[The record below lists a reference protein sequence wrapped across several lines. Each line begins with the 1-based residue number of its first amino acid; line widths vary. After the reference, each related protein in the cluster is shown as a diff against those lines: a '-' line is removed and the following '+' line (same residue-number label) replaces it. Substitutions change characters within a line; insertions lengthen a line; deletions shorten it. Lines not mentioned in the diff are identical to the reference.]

1 MSYRKDRSQGRG
13 GGVFIGVSDNIISS
27 RVQDYETDCE
37 IIWVKLETSHRN
49 LFIAAYYR
57 PNATD
62 QPSLDKL
69 SESLARLPTNS
80 NIWLAGDMN
89 LPGINWTT
97 TDLKTPCPSP
107 SQHTQFID
115 ILADNGL
122 TQTVEQPT
130 RGDNTLDLLA
140 VNNPTLVN
148 RIEILPGL
156 SDHDIVFAEIDIR
169 PKRYTQKRRKIP
181 IYKKAN
187 WDKISQDMQV
197 THNKICKEKDRASAD
212 HLWTI
217 FKTDLL
223 HSVKNNIPHKTSSKK
238 DRPPWINY
246 KIRRLMNTRNR
257 LHKKIRRNTNEHKQ
271 EEMIQ
276 KMKELKHAI
285 RKETR
290 TAYWNYIESIV
301 EPREDDQY
309 NKESKKLYSFI
320 KHRKADSI
328 GIAPLKEH
336 GTLKDSP
343 KDKAEILNNQFKSVF
358 TNERPLDEDTANL
371 PPLFPDIGNI
381 NITTTGIQK
390 LLEKLQPHKAMG
402 PDQLHPR
409 VMKETATHIAPIL
422 QVIFSKSFEAGEV
435 PLDWKKAHVTPIF
448 KKGERYLP
456 SNYRPVSL
464 TCIASK
470 IMEHIVTKHI
480 MNHLEKHRILT
491 DHQHGFRSKKSTETQ
506 LLCFAQDIYN
516 NMRKNQQTDVIV
528 MDFAKAFDKV
538 AHNRLLKKL
547 DVMGITGKTNKWVKS
562 FLENREQSV
571 VCEGDMSS
579 WGSVTSGVP
588 QGSVIGPILFLVYIN
603 DLPIG
608 LKSNVRLFADDTIVY
623 LTISNEE
630 DGRILQS
637 DLDKL
642 AKWEDKWQMQ
652 FHPQK
657 CNVIQISK
665 KARPIRTSYH
675 LHGHTL
681 EEVDST
687 KYLGVTIQNTFSWND
702 HITSVCKK
710 ANGTIGFLKRNLQI
724 HQQHIKANAYKT
736 LVRPQL
742 EYAAQVWDPYTSAN
756 KQKLE
761 RIQRRAARYVM
772 NDYKSE
778 SSVTNMLKELGWRS
792 LEQRRA
798 DMRLILFYKILHN
811 LVNIDFRHLL
821 IPPTRLT
828 RHQHPLAFQI
838 PSETRLYIQ
847 QSFLPRTIVQWNSLP
862 ASVATTPSLDAFKS
876 AVRVLTH

>member
-1 MSYRKDRSQGRG
+1 
-13 GGVFIGVSDNIISS
+13 
-27 RVQDYETDCE
+27 
-37 IIWVKLETSHRN
+37 
-49 LFIAAYYR
+49 
-57 PNATD
+57 
-62 QPSLDKL
+62 
-69 SESLARLPTNS
+69 
-80 NIWLAGDMN
+80 
-89 LPGINWTT
+89 
-97 TDLKTPCPSP
+97 
-107 SQHTQFID
+107 
-115 ILADNGL
+115 
-122 TQTVEQPT
+122 
-130 RGDNTLDLLA
+130 
-140 VNNPTLVN
+140 
-148 RIEILPGL
+148 
-156 SDHDIVFAEIDIR
+156 
-169 PKRYTQKRRKIP
+169 
-181 IYKKAN
+181 
-187 WDKISQDMQV
+187 
-197 THNKICKEKDRASAD
+197 
-212 HLWTI
+212 
-217 FKTDLL
+217 
-223 HSVKNNIPHKTSSKK
+223 
-238 DRPPWINY
+238 
-246 KIRRLMNTRNR
+246 
-257 LHKKIRRNTNEHKQ
+257 
-271 EEMIQ
+271 
-276 KMKELKHAI
+276 
-285 RKETR
+285 
-290 TAYWNYIESIV
+290 
-301 EPREDDQY
+301 
-309 NKESKKLYSFI
+309 
-320 KHRKADSI
+320 
-328 GIAPLKEH
+328 
-336 GTLKDSP
+336 
-343 KDKAEILNNQFKSVF
+343 
-358 TNERPLDEDTANL
+358 
-371 PPLFPDIGNI
+371 
-381 NITTTGIQK
+381 
-390 LLEKLQPHKAMG
+390 
-402 PDQLHPR
+402 
-409 VMKETATHIAPIL
+409 
-422 QVIFSKSFEAGEV
+422 
-435 PLDWKKAHVTPIF
+435 
-448 KKGERYLP
+448 
-456 SNYRPVSL
+456 
-464 TCIASK
+464 
-470 IMEHIVTKHI
+470 
-480 MNHLEKHRILT
+480 
-491 DHQHGFRSKKSTETQ
+491 
-506 LLCFAQDIYN
+506 
-516 NMRKNQQTDVIV
+516 
-528 MDFAKAFDKV
+528 
-538 AHNRLLKKL
+538 
-547 DVMGITGKTNKWVKS
+547 
-562 FLENREQSV
+562 
-571 VCEGDMSS
+571 MSS

-642 AKWEDKWQMQ
+642 TKCEDKWQMQ